1 MAQMPRRGGLRYGRD
16 EIRRE
21 MLSRVH
27 RGRCLPLLRRS
38 FDFLFYLRCCKRTA
52 PFTIFTAGDN
62 SKPPHC
68 IFERETEAV
77 AMADQQDGMVQNILE
92 QKILKWV
99 FVGGKGGVG

>member
-1 MAQMPRRGGLRYGRD
+1 MTQMPRRGGLRYDRD

-27 RGRCLPLLRRS
+27 RGRCLPPLRRS

-52 PFTIFTAGDN
+52 PFTIFTAGDD

-68 IFERETEAV
+68 ICYSLFRRAINYNMMCCEKLVIAKL
-77 AMADQQDGMVQNILE
+77 ILLIIVVV
-92 QKILKWV
+92 KIN
-99 FVGGKGGVG
+99 